1 MAYTQKNNPFAVTS
15 CGRRRNFQTTGNPI
29 KNIKSVLI
37 IFPTSEE
44 DFNVAKY
51 CLKSLF
57 SSDTIKYTYLY
68 FDSHPSGER
77 KLSQFDKNLEFS
89 SDNFLLEM
97 LLKFSINTLLF

>member
-1 MAYTQKNNPFAVTS
+1 MSKFNSKILKIKLFYLRLSGKIKQS
-15 CGRRRNFQTTGNPI
+15 HFQLNTGNPI

-57 SSDTIKYTYLY
+57 SSDTIKYTYLVNNV
-68 FDSHPSGER
+68 FV
-77 KLSQFDKNLEFS
+77 
-89 SDNFLLEM
+89 
-97 LLKFSINTLLF
+97 